1 MKKTILAFFAATFAA
16 VTFAALDTTDA
27 RAIPVLAPT
36 AITAGTTN
44 ATTVADVRGLR
55 GTAEVIVYAAAASDR
70 TELTATLYATNRTD
84 GGWTKYTERK
94 ETTEDAA
101 ILRLPFA
108 GIYQPGVLKVEIGS
122 IGAATTASAFI
133 LSF

>member
-1 MKKTILAFFAATFAA
+1 MKKTILAARAATFAA
-16 VTFAALDTTDA
+16 VTFAAFDFSTA
-27 RAIPVLAPT
+27 RTIPVLAPT
-36 AITAGTTN
+36 EISAGTTN

-55 GTAEVIVYAAAASDR
+55 GTAEVIVYASAASNR

-94 ETTEDAA
+94 ATTEDAV

-108 GIYQPGVLKVEIGS
+108 GIYQPGVLKVEVGS
-122 IGAATTASAFI
+122 IGAATTASALI
-133 LSF
+133 LSN

>member
-16 VTFAALDTTDA
+16 VTFAALD
-27 RAIPVLAPT
+27 
-36 AITAGTTN
+36 
-44 ATTVADVRGLR
+44 
-55 GTAEVIVYAAAASDR
+55 
-70 TELTATLYATNRTD
+70 
-84 GGWTKYTERK
+84 
-94 ETTEDAA
+94 TTEDAA

>member
-1 MKKTILAFFAATFAA
+1 MKKTILAALAAMFAA

-36 AITAGTTN
+36 AIAAGTTN
-44 ATTVADVRGLR
+44 ATTVADLRGLR
-55 GTAEVIVYAAAASDR
+55 GTAEVIVYAEAASDR